1 MTAFRFQLLFG
12 QKYKMEF
19 CNFRYLQRGCT
30 RYFSSKESDKK
41 LPSSRLSQEQKQK
54 GSLRDPLQDD
64 ISNFAAVDNDLK
76 NLGMSDQDR
85 LAVYTTIASVLH
97 LGNID
102 FEDDPDDNRGGCR
115 VTEVSEKS
123 LQVTAELMG
132 LDSDELRRA
141 LTARVMQA
149 AKGGYKGTVIMVP
162 LKVHEASNARDAL
175 AKAIYSRLFDY
186 IVGQI
191 NASIPFQ
198 VKYFLMLSAVQDFI
212 SSHSLMVFVMS
223 FLRLVCVR

>member
-1 MTAFRFQLLFG
+1 MVL
-12 QKYKMEF
+12 YH
-19 CNFRYLQRGCT
+19 FRYLQRGCT

-198 VKYFLMLSAVQDFI
+198 VKYFLMILSAGFYTFR
-212 SSHSLMVFVMS
+212 SLMVFVTS